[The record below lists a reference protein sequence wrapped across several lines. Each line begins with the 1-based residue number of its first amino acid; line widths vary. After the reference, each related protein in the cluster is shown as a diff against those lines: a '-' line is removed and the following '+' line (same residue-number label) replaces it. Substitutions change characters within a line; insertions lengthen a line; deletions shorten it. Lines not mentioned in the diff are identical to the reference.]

1 MPHQPFSSE
10 DHPHFRFRR
19 PSWWPEDEPFPPKGH
34 LRAHR
39 PNWWPENEPFP
50 PKRRLR
56 HNQFFRRL
64 GCGFAGLNLFG
75 LGMLV
80 LAALL
85 LARLL
90 GWLHFPVNLL
100 AWVLP
105 AGIVVVVLIITAALS
120 VLVVTVRRVFTPLDD
135 LLAAAD
141 RVAEGDY
148 SARMAEKGPRAV
160 RSLSR
165 TFNHMASRLQLT
177 DQQRRDLLADVT
189 HELRTPLTV
198 VQGNLEGMLDG
209 VYPADEARLKSVLE
223 ETQVLSRLVDDLRTL
238 ALSESGALQLRRE
251 PTDLAVLINESAAA
265 FRSQADGKGV
275 SLKVNLEGDLPLLDL
290 DPERM
295 RQVLSN
301 LITNALRYTPAGGS
315 IDVVARLTPDEKNRQ
330 AEIVVRD
337 SGAGIPPEDLPHVF
351 ERYYKSRDSGGMG
364 LGLAIARRLV
374 ELHGGTIQAE
384 SAPGQ
389 GTTMRVRLPAEAL

>member
-1 MPHQPFSSE
+1 MDHQPSSPE
-10 DHPHFRFRR
+10 DRPRFRFRR
-19 PSWWPEDEPFPPKGH
+19 LSWWPEDEPFPPE
-34 LRAHR
+34 RRFRVHR
-39 PNWWPENEPFP
+39 PTWWPENEPFP
-50 PKRRLR
+50 PKRRMR
-56 HNQFFRRL
+56 RGPFFRRL
-64 GCGFAGLNLFG
+64 GCGFALFNLFG
-75 LGMLV
+75 LGLLV
-80 LAALL
+80 LVALL

-90 GWLHFPVNLL
+90 GWVHFPVDLL

-105 AGIVVVVLIITAALS
+105 AGIVVVVLIIVAAFSALAM
-120 VLVVTVRRVFTPLDD
+120 TVRRVFTPLDD
-135 LLAAAD
+135 LVAAAD

-148 SARMAEKGPRAV
+148 STRLAEKGPRAV
-160 RSLSR
+160 RSLAR
-165 TFNHMASRLQLT
+165 TFNHMASRLQQT

-198 VQGNLEGMLDG
+198 AQGTLEGMLDG

-223 ETQVLSRLVDDLRTL
+223 ETQILARLVDDLRTL

-265 FRSQADGKGV
+265 FRAQADGKGV
-275 SLKVNLEGDLPLLDL
+275 SLKVDLDGDLPLLDL

-301 LITNALRYTPAGGS
+301 LITNALRYTPAGGT
-315 IDVVARLTPDEKNRQ
+315 IDVLGRVVDGKEHQ
-330 AEIVVRD
+330 VEIVVRD
-337 SGAGIPPEDLPHVF
+337 SGAGIPAEDLPHVF

-374 ELHGGTIQAE
+374 ELHGGTLAAE

-389 GTTMRVRLPAEAL
+389 GTTMRVRLPVESP